1 MGLLR
6 FLLGFDRGDLARLEE
21 RVKLLEEENKTLRD
35 EVERLARRLEE
46 LAAVTAAASESQGSG
61 AREHEYDSA
70 VAAAGGDGGDGGEEY
85 GGEYASDGAADGVP
99 EGVAEEDGY
108 YDGGPPGDS
117 VGDEEVVLG
126 AIVSGVTSPSE
137 IMEVTGLSKHRV
149 YAALKSLVEKGVI
162 VKRREGR
169 RVHYLPAEGIP
180 EAATGSPEVEAP
192 A

>member
-1 MGLLR
+1 
-6 FLLGFDRGDLARLEE
+6 
-21 RVKLLEEENKTLRD
+21 
-35 EVERLARRLEE
+35 
-46 LAAVTAAASESQGSG
+46 
-61 AREHEYDSA
+61 
-70 VAAAGGDGGDGGEEY
+70 
-85 GGEYASDGAADGVP
+85 
-99 EGVAEEDGY
+99 
-108 YDGGPPGDS
+108 
-117 VGDEEVVLG
+117 VLG

>member
-21 RVKLLEEENKTLRD
+21 RVRLLEEENKALKE

-46 LAAVTAAASESQGSG
+46 LAAAVAAASESQAPG
-61 AREHEYDSA
+61 AQEHGYDGT
-70 VAAAGGDGGDGGEEY
+70 VAAAGGDGGGEY
-85 GGEYASDGAADGVP
+85 GGGYASDDVADGAP
-99 EGVAEEDGY
+99 EGVVEEDGY
-108 YDGGPPGDS
+108 YDEGPPGDS

-180 EAATGSPEVEAP
+180 EAAAGGQEVEAS